1 MSIIL
6 NTIQIVRLWR
16 LQSEM
21 FVMRRIVLY
30 VKNIVSFLFILH
42 IFYLQYQQNL
52 SPSLS
57 IL

>member
-21 FVMRRIVLY
+21 FVMRRIVLFI
-30 VKNIVSFLFILH
+30 KNIVSFLFILL
-42 IFYLQYQQNL
+42 FYLQYQQNL